1 MTPLESRS
9 SFSWQSSIISGPHS
23 TVKWQQICCVGRQA
37 HHDSVGDEDAESG
50 LSSERRAL
58 AGSVASGDEADG
70 HRGIRVGE
78 AAHPGQLVD

>member
-1 MTPLESRS
+1 MLMLRLQLCRVMTPLEGPSGLI
-9 SFSWQSSIISGPHS
+9 SFLFLLAVLDHFRTTQHGQ
-23 TVKWQQICCVGRQA
+23 V
-37 HHDSVGDEDAESG
+37 AESG
-50 LSSERRAL
+50 LSSERGAL